1 MCDTIFGDNLV
12 STTMSGKNYFDLNNP
27 QDIDELNRLAFD
39 DDNDENYLPDLDL
52 DESDESE
59 TEDNLETRSVESDT
73 DHELDLEEID
83 DANNEEISD
92 NFYSGELK

>member
-1 MCDTIFGDNLV
+1 
-12 STTMSGKNYFDLNNP
+12 MSGKNYFDLNNP